1 MPATLIREESPFFMK
16 CPQSGISGSKM
27 GTLRPSKLELGK
39 RQENG
44 GEDNEGKLMLIPI
57 FLSS

>member
-1 MPATLIREESPFFMK
+1 MPAALIRKESPFCMK
-16 CPQSGISGSKM
+16 CPQTGITGSKM
-27 GTLRPSKLELGK
+27 GTLRPSKLELE

-44 GEDNEGKLMLIPI
+44 GQENEGQFILIPI